1 MRGDA
6 NRPVSGL
13 GGLTALGRALPA
25 PDRAAVLAVGAIYA
39 GTLLFLP
46 GLPASI
52 RAGAAAAT
60 AIGLALAWT
69 PTDGRLPAAAIL
81 AAVVPLHLLVLA
93 TGGLASPLIVLLLP
107 WVARA
112 TLRLSDRHRIAVGA
126 GVLLLWIAADAWGRL
141 GFDASGALEAALV
154 VGIGLV
160 AARWLERLDRR
171 TRAQAREL
179 NRIREEAWTGRA
191 ASEEAEAARRIDE
204 LAAALDRVRTSLG
217 GNVAVLWDVDPETE
231 RARPRIAS
239 GGPMPSSVPLRGDPL
254 GWAWEEGMPMRIESA
269 PRWAGGDERACVV
282 PVERGGARAALLT
295 VTFSPDGELPGA
307 EALEAAASQIRVLV
321 QLQRREAAAVATRAR
336 FEMVMDVLRRMSRAS
351 ALDEFAADLAASAM
365 GLAGGT
371 GAAVGAWDGEAG
383 GRILAV
389 VGEDGGPRVGGEF
402 ARPTGDMGRAANY
415 AATIRRDRRR
425 GERTTPLAS
434 RDHERWV
441 AEPDTVA
448 VVPLKDA
455 GLGVVGVVAV
465 WRSDGEAIDPDAIS
479 TLEVLAPYAALLM
492 LQARALG
499 DLREDAA
506 RADHDGL
513 TGIPN
518 RRAFDARLDAVI
530 RSYHR
535 YGRPFSL
542 ILLDVDHFKRIND
555 TYGHEAG
562 DAVLRAVAAR
572 VAGSVRDVDFA
583 ARYGGEEFAVLLPE
597 TGLAGAVETADRL
610 RRSVAE
616 FPVEWRGIEIPVTIS
631 LGVAAVPECV
641 ANARDV
647 LGAADQA
654 LYASKK
660 AGRNRVTAAPYGIDS
675 GT

>member
-25 PDRAAVLAVGAIYA
+25 PERVAVLAAGAIYA

-46 GLPASI
+46 GLPTSI

-60 AIGLALAWT
+60 AIALALAWT
-69 PTDGRLPAAAIL
+69 PADGRLPDEAVVAS
-81 AAVVPLHLLVLA
+81 VVPLHLFVLA
-93 TGGLASPLIVLLLP
+93 TGGFASPLVVLLLP

-112 TLRLSDRHRIAVGA
+112 TLRLPDRHRIAIGA

-154 VGIGLV
+154 VGIGVV
-160 AARWLERLDRR
+160 AARSLERLDRR
-171 TRAQAREL
+171 TRAHAREL
-179 NRIREEAWTGRA
+179 SRIREEAWIGRV

-204 LAAALDRVRTSLG
+204 LAAALERVRTSLG

-231 RARPRIAS
+231 RARPRLAS

-254 GWAWEEGMPMRIESA
+254 GWAWDEGMPMRIESA

-282 PVERGGARAALLT
+282 PVERGGTRAALLT
-295 VTFSPDGELPGA
+295 VTFSGDGELPGA
-307 EALEAAASQIRVLV
+307 DALEAAASQIRVLV
-321 QLQRREAAAVATRAR
+321 QLQLREAAAVATRAR
-336 FEMVMDVLRRMSRAS
+336 FELVMDVLRRMSRAS
-351 ALDEFAADLAASAM
+351 ALDEFAVDLAASAM
-365 GLAGGT
+365 ELAGGT

-383 GRILAV
+383 RILAV
-389 VGEDGGPRVGGEF
+389 VGEDGGPRVGSEF
-402 ARPTGDMGRAANY
+402 RRAEADLGRAAY
-415 AATIRRDRRR
+415 HATTIQRDRRR

-434 RDHERWV
+434 RNHERWV

-455 GLGVVGVVAV
+455 ALGVVGVVAV
-465 WRSDGEAIDPDAIS
+465 WRSDGEALDPDAIS

-506 RADHDGL
+506 RAAHDGL

-555 TYGHEAG
+555 THGHEAG

-572 VAGSVRDVDFA
+572 VAGSVRDVDFV

-597 TGLAGAVETADRL
+597 TGLAGAVGTADRL

>member
-1 MRGDA
+1 
-6 NRPVSGL
+6 
-13 GGLTALGRALPA
+13 
-25 PDRAAVLAVGAIYA
+25 
-39 GTLLFLP
+39 
-46 GLPASI
+46 
-52 RAGAAAAT
+52 RAGA
-60 AIGLALAWT
+60 
-69 PTDGRLPAAAIL
+69 GRHLP
-81 AAVVPLHLLVLA
+81 
-93 TGGLASPLIVLLLP
+93 
-107 WVARA
+107 
-112 TLRLSDRHRIAVGA
+112 
-126 GVLLLWIAADAWGRL
+126 
-141 GFDASGALEAALV
+141 
-154 VGIGLV
+154 
-160 AARWLERLDRR
+160 
-171 TRAQAREL
+171 
-179 NRIREEAWTGRA
+179 
-191 ASEEAEAARRIDE
+191 
-204 LAAALDRVRTSLG
+204 
-217 GNVAVLWDVDPETE
+217 
-231 RARPRIAS
+231 
-239 GGPMPSSVPLRGDPL
+239 
-254 GWAWEEGMPMRIESA
+254 
-269 PRWAGGDERACVV
+269 
-282 PVERGGARAALLT
+282 
-295 VTFSPDGELPGA
+295 
-307 EALEAAASQIRVLV
+307 
-321 QLQRREAAAVATRAR
+321 RREA
-336 FEMVMDVLRRMSRAS
+336 
-351 ALDEFAADLAASAM
+351 
-365 GLAGGT
+365 
-371 GAAVGAWDGEAG
+371 
-383 GRILAV
+383 
-389 VGEDGGPRVGGEF
+389 
-402 ARPTGDMGRAANY
+402 
-415 AATIRRDRRR
+415 RRDRRR

-434 RDHERWV
+434 RDHERWI
-441 AEPDTVA
+441 AEPETLA

-492 LQARALG
+492 QQARALG